1 MATPSSEAYV
11 PKGPKPVFIQ
21 ARDVPRRD
29 ATNTLTDNVRTLP
42 AVSVAGSTVELP
54 CEIHESVAAV
64 TWYRHSFLGDTATE
78 NAEILAYMLESKVTN
93 EAGARFSITPTYALV
108 VINISVEDET
118 TYSCYVALN
127 AGGGYASYVNL
138 TVIILAQPL
147 HPTVDY
153 CTPTREGVCIYTVAE
168 SIEDSETFT
177 IICRVNMVRPAVR
190 LSWNI
195 TDGGTNLMEEKQ
207 EEGGLWNVSLPIKVS
222 KYDVRSK
229 FTCLAAGV
237 AVNGSSKITAFIEHY
252 HQGTPEN
259 KTVEATEPAPEKPL
273 TKDWTSLLLAST
285 ILNITLVLVLVS
297 LVAVWYRRRKR
308 KVLKR
313 LKEQLEDR
321 LQRERR
327 AVSATSDTI

>member
-1 MATPSSEAYV
+1 MEDFIFSYVLLMMAAILLRLACGS
-11 PKGPKPVFIQ
+11 
-21 ARDVPRRD
+21 
-29 ATNTLTDNVRTLP
+29 DNVRTLP

-54 CEIHESVAAV
+54 CEFHESVAAV
-64 TWYRHSFLGDTATE
+64 TWYRHSFLGDTAAE

-138 TVIILAQPL
+138 TVINLAQPL

-153 CTPTREGVCIYTVAE
+153 CTPIREGVCIYTVAE

-195 TDGGTNLMEEKQ
+195 TEGGTNLMDEKQ

-222 KYDVRSK
+222 KYDVGSRL
-229 FTCLAAGV
+229 TCLAAGS

-252 HQGTPEN
+252 NQGTPQSI
-259 KTVEATEPAPEKPL
+259 TVEATAPVSEKPL
-273 TKDWTSLLLAST
+273 VKDLTFFIVAST
-285 ILNITLVLVLVS
+285 IANITVLLVTILVG
-297 LVAVWYRRRKR
+297 VWYHRRKR
-308 KVLKR
+308 KASSYA
-313 LKEQLEDR
+313 ETSIPEDKWTNVA
-321 LQRERR
+321 L
-327 AVSATSDTI
+327 